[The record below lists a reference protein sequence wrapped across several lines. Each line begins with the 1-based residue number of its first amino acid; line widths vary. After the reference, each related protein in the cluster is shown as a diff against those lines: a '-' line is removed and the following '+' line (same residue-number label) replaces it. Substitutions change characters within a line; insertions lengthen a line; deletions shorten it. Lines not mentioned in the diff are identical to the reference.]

1 MYLHVHVI
9 SPIIECPCDQK
20 YGRGE
25 TCEDQTK
32 KAPGCYPACPTGQIY
47 STTQKRCF
55 KPNECPRLQAT
66 ASGDPHY
73 TTFDGYYYTIFDHCS
88 HVSAEDCEDQT
99 WSVYQITSNG
109 CSGGRAPTCIDEV
122 MVRIASLKAAVRFS
136 WVTRTH
142 RFIGNIPS
150 TDDMIVTVSGP
161 YFTADLPRL
170 GVTVRMYYTVL
181 TISLSSRW
189 FGKVCGLFGTPD
201 GDRNNEWMLRNGTVL
216 SSFTD
221 PLFEAEFRADDVT
234 GACPEPIPP
243 EPVPECSGAALTA
256 AQTFCSAMS
265 DTKGSY
271 ASCHATLPPGNTYE
285 EPIDTPFEQCVYD
298 HCVVGTQSGC
308 TDILNYADACRKRG
322 HMVGDP
328 PEVCRKFVHNSL
340 SLIPHQIT
348 ALIHRPNV
356 SRRIHIQVVWS
367 FGPSQL

>member
-1 MYLHVHVI
+1 MYIHVI
-9 SPIIECPCDQK
+9 SSIIECPCNQK

-25 TCEDQTK
+25 TCEDQTQ
-32 KAPGCYPACPTGQIY
+32 KAPGCYPACPSGQIY
-47 STTQKRCF
+47 STTQRRCF
-55 KPNECPRLQAT
+55 KPEECPRKQGS

-99 WSVYQITSNG
+99 WSVYQITSNK
-109 CSGGRAPTCIDEV
+109 CSRGRAPTCIDEV
-122 MVRIASLKAAVRFS
+122 MVRIASLKTAVRFS
-136 WVTRTH
+136 RVTNTH

-181 TISLSSRW
+181 TISVSSRW

-201 GDRNNEWMLRNGTVL
+201 GDRNNEWMLRNRTVL
-216 SSFTD
+216 SSYNN
-221 PLFEAEFRADDVT
+221 PLFEAEFRADNVT

-243 EPVPECSGAALTA
+243 EPVPECSGAALTV

-298 HCVVGTQSGC
+298 RCVVGTQSGC
-308 TDILNYADACRKRG
+308 TDILNYADACRKKG

-328 PEVCRKFVHNSL
+328 PEVCRKFIHNFPSL
-340 SLIPHQIT
+340 TPQQI
-348 ALIHRPNV
+348 AVLNCRPNV
-356 SRRIHIQVVWS
+356 SQRIHIQVVWS
-367 FGPSQL
+367 SGTSQL